1 MARHITHLLSKAIGR
16 DMHASMP
23 QAQWLTR
30 GEGGLKFTLN
40 PFKTFAN
47 LRIDCHEERI
57 NQSSERY
64 AIRHFSDY
72 VILSKGCAS
81 KYDQKCFSDTLLL

>member
-30 GEGGLKFTLN
+30 GGLKFTLN

-47 LRIDCHEERI
+47 LLIDCHEERI
-57 NQSSERY
+57 NQSSTERY
-64 AIRHFSDY
+64 TIRHFS
-72 VILSKGCAS
+72 
-81 KYDQKCFSDTLLL
+81 

>member
-30 GEGGLKFTLN
+30 GGGLKFTLN
-40 PFKTFAN
+40 PFNTFVAN
-47 LRIDCHEERI
+47 LLIDCHEERN
-57 NQSSERY
+57 NQSSER
-64 AIRHFSDY
+64 
-72 VILSKGCAS
+72 
-81 KYDQKCFSDTLLL
+81 